1 MDSVLR
7 LLITEGFISFQGDNL
22 INAERAFFGARAIHW
37 IRQNSTKPGFDL
49 NAYLVA
55 LTYYKLGL
63 ADMKIE
69 DDELLYR
76 YTGANLGEQADE
88 LSEDDTGTD
97 IRFHIPGNKPQA
109 KEEVDRDNHE

>member
-1 MDSVLR
+1 MDSVLK
-7 LLITEGFISFQGDNL
+7 LLIKEGFISLQDDNL

-37 IRQNSTKPGFDL
+37 IRQNSTKPGFNL

-76 YTGANLGEQADE
+76 YTGANLGGLADE

-97 IRFHIPGNKPQA
+97 NGFHIPGNEAQA